1 MIGHASVVRWGL
13 IAFLLLGCHWNWR
26 GAAVAAAETT
36 TIRSTSISGRK
47 YVLLRDVASY
57 YNLTYKKLSN
67 GVELSS
73 KYSKILL
80 YDNKRGAVIN
90 GVPVTLNFVPLLT
103 RGNRYLSYND
113 FINTLDPIMRKAAL
127 TRHKVRT
134 IVIDPG
140 HGGKAAGAVGKF
152 SQEKNNALVIA
163 KKLKAKLEKLGY
175 KVLLTRSTDVDLAL
189 TARPALAKK
198 WKADL
203 FISLHNNSSTDLS
216 VRGIETFSLTPLGAP
231 GSYNKNIEKEWV
243 AGDKYTR
250 NNQALAFYIQKGL
263 ISRTGA
269 ENRGVKR
276 ARFVVLR
283 DASCP
288 AVLIEMGFISNV
300 SDEKNLNSRVYQ
312 EKLLQGIVDGI
323 VNYRNRVE

>member
-127 TRHKVRT
+127 TGHKVRT

-140 HGGKAAGAVGKF
+140 HGGRRGRQIQPGKKQRAGHRQKAESQIGKIGLQ
-152 SQEKNNALVIA
+152 SA
-163 KKLKAKLEKLGY
+163 
-175 KVLLTRSTDVDLAL
+175 
-189 TARPALAKK
+189 
-198 WKADL
+198 ADPQ
-203 FISLHNNSSTDLS
+203 H
-216 VRGIETFSLTPLGAP
+216 R
-231 GSYNKNIEKEWV
+231 
-243 AGDKYTR
+243 
-250 NNQALAFYIQKGL
+250 
-263 ISRTGA
+263 
-269 ENRGVKR
+269 
-276 ARFVVLR
+276 
-283 DASCP
+283 C
-288 AVLIEMGFISNV
+288 
-300 SDEKNLNSRVYQ
+300 
-312 EKLLQGIVDGI
+312 
-323 VNYRNRVE
+323 